1 MIGKL
6 ILILLSVFA
15 ISSCGFAWGG
25 CPKVEYD
32 LSNFTVANYTGKWY
46 EIIRDK
52 SIRFESGI
60 CQEANYSLNVNG
72 TLTVTNTELIN
83 GKVNSVT
90 GLAYPTSNP
99 FRFKISFSNSAFGKL
114 FKGDYQVANTDYT
127 SYSVVYSCT
136 DLYFARFEFF
146 WVLSR
151 NPLILQDDIAEFS
164 SYLKEKFGFKD
175 DQFHYSPQND
185 CGRK

>member
-6 ILILLSVFA
+6 ILILLSVFT

-32 LSNFTVANYTGKWY
+32 FSNFTVANYTGKWY

-151 NPLILQDDIAEFS
+151 NPLMAKDDLADFA
-164 SYLKEKFGFKD
+164 SYLNNKLGVKAE
-175 DQFHYSPQND
+175 QIHYSSQND